1 MPKKPHVVYN
11 REDVVIKTTKYVQED
26 LRDMSDFILSCCS
39 TADMPKSFFEERNVA
54 YVCFHFNMDGKDYP
68 DDLGESMPFPE
79 FYKRIEEG
87 AQPTTSQVNVDE
99 FTNFFEPFLKEGKD
113 ILHVSL
119 SSGLSGSFNSAS
131 IAARDL
137 MEKYPERTIKVVDS
151 LGASSGFGVLMTYL
165 ADLRDEGKSITEVYD
180 WAEKNKL
187 RVHHWFFSTDLTSYK
202 RGGRI
207 SATSAMVGTLLGI
220 CPLLN
225 MDNEGH
231 LIPRKKIR
239 TKKKVIEELVNMM
252 KEHVEDGPDYKGY
265 CYISNSACEEDAEK
279 VRDLVEA
286 YCPNLKGKVL
296 INSIGTVIGSHTGPG
311 TVALFFLGD
320 ERVD

>member
-1 MPKKPHVVYN
+1 
-11 REDVVIKTTKYVQED
+11 
-26 LRDMSDFILSCCS
+26 MSDFILSCCS

-87 AQPTTSQVNVDE
+87 AQPTTSQVNVEE

-165 ADLRDEGKSITEVYD
+165 ADLRDEGKSLTEVYD

-252 KEHVEDGPDYKGY
+252 KEHVEDGPNYKGY

>member
-1 MPKKPHVVYN
+1 
-11 REDVVIKTTKYVQED
+11 
-26 LRDMSDFILSCCS
+26 MSDFILSCCS

-99 FTNFFEPFLKEGKD
+99 FTNFFEPFIKEGKD

-165 ADLRDEGKSITEVYD
+165 ADLRDEGKSLTEVYD

-286 YCPNLKGKVL
+286 YCPNLKGKIL

>member
-1 MPKKPHVVYN
+1 
-11 REDVVIKTTKYVQED
+11 
-26 LRDMSDFILSCCS
+26 MSDFILSCCS

-54 YVCFHFNMDGKDYP
+54 YVCFHFNMDGIDYP

-165 ADLRDEGKSITEVYD
+165 ADLRDEGKSLTEVYD

-265 CYISNSACEEDAEK
+265 CYISNSACEEDAEA

-311 TVALFFLGD
+311 TVALFYLGD

>member
-1 MPKKPHVVYN
+1 M
-11 REDVVIKTTKYVQED
+11 KTTKYVQED

-87 AQPTTSQVNVDE
+87 ARPTTSQVNVDE

-165 ADLRDEGKSITEVYD
+165 ADLRDEGKSLTEVYD

>member
-1 MPKKPHVVYN
+1 
-11 REDVVIKTTKYVQED
+11 
-26 LRDMSDFILSCCS
+26 MSDFILSCCS
-39 TADMPKSFFEERNVA
+39 TADMPRSFFEERNVA

-87 AQPTTSQVNVDE
+87 AQPTTSQVNVEE

-113 ILHVSL
+113 IRHVSL
-119 SSGLSGSFNSAS
+119 SSGLSGYFNSAS

-165 ADLRDEGKSITEVYD
+165 ADLRDEGKSLTEVYD

-286 YCPNLKGKVL
+286 YCLNLKGKVL

>member
-1 MPKKPHVVYN
+1 
-11 REDVVIKTTKYVQED
+11 
-26 LRDMSDFILSCCS
+26 MSDFILSCCS

-119 SSGLSGSFNSAS
+119 SSGLSGSYNSAS

-165 ADLRDEGKSITEVYD
+165 ADLRDEGKSLTEVYD

>member
-1 MPKKPHVVYN
+1 
-11 REDVVIKTTKYVQED
+11 
-26 LRDMSDFILSCCS
+26 MSDFILSCCS

-87 AQPTTSQVNVDE
+87 ARPTTSQVNVDE

-165 ADLRDEGKSITEVYD
+165 ADLRDEGKSLTEVYD

>member
-1 MPKKPHVVYN
+1 MPKQPHVVYN
-11 REDVVIKTTKYVQED
+11 REDVVMKTTKYIQEV

-87 AQPTTSQVNVDE
+87 AQPTTSQVNVEE
-99 FTNFFEPFLKEGKD
+99 FINFFEPFLKEGKD

-165 ADLRDEGKSITEVYD
+165 ADLRDEGKSLTEVYD

>member
-1 MPKKPHVVYN
+1 
-11 REDVVIKTTKYVQED
+11 
-26 LRDMSDFILSCCS
+26 MSDFILSCCS

-165 ADLRDEGKSITEVYD
+165 ADLRDEGKSLTEVYD

-231 LIPRKKIR
+231 LSPRKKIR

>member
-1 MPKKPHVVYN
+1 
-11 REDVVIKTTKYVQED
+11 
-26 LRDMSDFILSCCS
+26 MSDFILSCCS

-151 LGASSGFGVLMTYL
+151 LGAYSGFGVLMTYL
-165 ADLRDEGKSITEVYD
+165 ADLRDEGKSLTEVYD

>member
-1 MPKKPHVVYN
+1 
-11 REDVVIKTTKYVQED
+11 
-26 LRDMSDFILSCCS
+26 MSDFILSCCS

-119 SSGLSGSFNSAS
+119 SSGLSGSYNSAS

-165 ADLRDEGKSITEVYD
+165 ADLRDEGKSLTEVYD

-286 YCPNLKGKVL
+286 YCPNLKGKIL

>member
-1 MPKKPHVVYN
+1 MPKQPHVVYN
-11 REDVVIKTTKYVQED
+11 REDVVMKTTKYIQEV
-26 LRDMSDFILSCCS
+26 LRDMSDYILSCCS

-87 AQPTTSQVNVDE
+87 AQPTTSQVNVEE
-99 FTNFFEPFLKEGKD
+99 FINFFEPFLKEGKD

-165 ADLRDEGKSITEVYD
+165 ADLRDEGKSLTEVYD

>member
-1 MPKKPHVVYN
+1 
-11 REDVVIKTTKYVQED
+11 
-26 LRDMSDFILSCCS
+26 MSDFILSCCS
-39 TADMPKSFFEERNVA
+39 TADMPRSFFEERNVA

-87 AQPTTSQVNVDE
+87 AQPTTSQVNVEE

-165 ADLRDEGKSITEVYD
+165 ADLRDEGKSLTEVYE

>member
-1 MPKKPHVVYN
+1 
-11 REDVVIKTTKYVQED
+11 
-26 LRDMSDFILSCCS
+26 MSDFILSCCS

-137 MEKYPERTIKVVDS
+137 MEKYPARTIKVVDS

-165 ADLRDEGKSITEVYD
+165 ADLRDEGKSLTEVYD

>member
-1 MPKKPHVVYN
+1 
-11 REDVVIKTTKYVQED
+11 
-26 LRDMSDFILSCCS
+26 MSDFILSCCS

-137 MEKYPERTIKVVDS
+137 MEKYPERTIKVVGS
-151 LGASSGFGVLMTYL
+151 SGASSGFGVLMTYL
-165 ADLRDEGKSITEVYD
+165 ADLRDEGKSLTEVYD

-279 VRDLVEA
+279 VRDFVEA

>member
-11 REDVVIKTTKYVQED
+11 REDVVMKTTKYVQED
-26 LRDMSDFILSCCS
+26 LRDMSEFILSCCS

-165 ADLRDEGKSITEVYD
+165 ADLRDEGKSLTEVYD

>member
-1 MPKKPHVVYN
+1 
-11 REDVVIKTTKYVQED
+11 
-26 LRDMSDFILSCCS
+26 MSDFILSCCS

-165 ADLRDEGKSITEVYD
+165 ADLRDEGKSLTEVYD

-225 MDNEGH
+225 MDNEGP

>member
-1 MPKKPHVVYN
+1 
-11 REDVVIKTTKYVQED
+11 
-26 LRDMSDFILSCCS
+26 MSDFILSCCS

-99 FTNFFEPFLKEGKD
+99 FTNFFEPFLREGKD

-165 ADLRDEGKSITEVYD
+165 ADLRDEGKSLTEVYD

>member
-1 MPKKPHVVYN
+1 
-11 REDVVIKTTKYVQED
+11 
-26 LRDMSDFILSCCS
+26 MSDFILSCCS

-165 ADLRDEGKSITEVYD
+165 ADLRDEGKSLTEVYD

-265 CYISNSACEEDAEK
+265 CYISNSACQEDAEK

>member
-1 MPKKPHVVYN
+1 
-11 REDVVIKTTKYVQED
+11 
-26 LRDMSDFILSCCS
+26 MSDFILSCCS
-39 TADMPKSFFEERNVA
+39 TADMPKSFFEERNVD

-165 ADLRDEGKSITEVYD
+165 ADLRDEGKSLTEVYD

>member
-1 MPKKPHVVYN
+1 
-11 REDVVIKTTKYVQED
+11 
-26 LRDMSDFILSCCS
+26 MSDFILSCCS

-165 ADLRDEGKSITEVYD
+165 ADLRDEGKSLTEVYD

-225 MDNEGH
+225 MDDEGH

>member
-1 MPKKPHVVYN
+1 
-11 REDVVIKTTKYVQED
+11 
-26 LRDMSDFILSCCS
+26 MSDFILSCCS
-39 TADMPKSFFEERNVA
+39 TADMPKSFFEERNVV

-165 ADLRDEGKSITEVYD
+165 ADLRDEGKSLTEVYD

>member
-1 MPKKPHVVYN
+1 M
-11 REDVVIKTTKYVQED
+11 KTTKYIQEV

-137 MEKYPERTIKVVDS
+137 MEKYPARTIKVVDS

-165 ADLRDEGKSITEVYD
+165 ADLKDEGKSLTEVYD

>member
-1 MPKKPHVVYN
+1 
-11 REDVVIKTTKYVQED
+11 
-26 LRDMSDFILSCCS
+26 MSDFILSCCS

-165 ADLRDEGKSITEVYD
+165 EDLRDEGKSLTEVYD

>member
-1 MPKKPHVVYN
+1 
-11 REDVVIKTTKYVQED
+11 
-26 LRDMSDFILSCCS
+26 MSDFILSCCS

-99 FTNFFEPFLKEGKD
+99 FTNFFEPFIKEGKD

-165 ADLRDEGKSITEVYD
+165 ADLRDEGKSLTEVYD